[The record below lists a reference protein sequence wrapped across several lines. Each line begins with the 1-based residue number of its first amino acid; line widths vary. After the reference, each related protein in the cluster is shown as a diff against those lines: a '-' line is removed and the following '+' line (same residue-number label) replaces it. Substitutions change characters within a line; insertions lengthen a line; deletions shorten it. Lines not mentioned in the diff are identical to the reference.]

1 MELMLV
7 LDLVRDDPGG
17 GGVVG
22 GFLAESHDEVVL
34 DVGDVGVLVVGGGVR
49 AGERALKVE
58 LELFD
63 EFLVLGWIGI

>member
-1 MELMLV
+1 MLV
-7 LDLVRDDPGG
+7 LDFVGDYAGG

-22 GFLAESHDEVVL
+22 GFFAECHDEVVL
-34 DVGDVGVLVVGGGVR
+34 DVGDVGVLLVGGGVG
-49 AGERALKVE
+49 AGDWALKVE